1 MLNRLTLFLALVFS
15 VALSSRITAQGV
27 VVWNGPLLTFSNA
40 PGSLWFLAANQD
52 QLTANV
58 ALTRDTKR
66 GLFNALSE
74 GGYSSANLSP
84 ADTEW
89 AVGSLTN
96 YSSLTY
102 ADWTTCYG
110 GAHVLNP
117 YILNN
122 PSVLHLITDNI
133 YLGITFTYWGGNG
146 GGFAYERT
154 SAVAVPEPKSSKLAG
169 AGLLL
174 LAASWRR
181 LKCRRGAAISVN
193 PAAEISPA
201 SLGAGVRF

>member
-1 MLNRLTLFLALVFS
+1 MLNRLAIFLVVIFFAALPP
-15 VALSSRITAQGV
+15 RILAQGEI
-27 VVWNGPLLTFSNA
+27 VWNGPLLTFSNA

-58 ALTRDTKR
+58 ALTRDVKK

-74 GGYSSANLSP
+74 AGYSSVNLSP

-89 AVGSLTN
+89 SIGSLAD
-96 YSSLTY
+96 YSTITY
-102 ADWTTCYG
+102 ANWATCYG
-110 GAHVLNP
+110 GANVLATN
-117 YILNN
+117 ILTH

-154 SAVAVPEPKSSKLAG
+154 SAVAAPEPASMLLSSVA
-169 AGLLL
+169 LLIY
-174 LAASWRR
+174 LAAIRR
-181 LKCRRGAAISVN
+181 RATRS
-193 PAAEISPA
+193 S
-201 SLGAGVRF
+201 SR

>member
-1 MLNRLTLFLALVFS
+1 MLNRFAILLAIFF
-15 VALSSRITAQGV
+15 VAAHPARLAAQGA

-52 QLTANV
+52 HLTANV

-74 GGYSSANLSP
+74 GGYNSANLSP

-89 AVGSLTN
+89 AIGTLAN
-96 YSSLTY
+96 YQSLTY
-102 ADWTTCYG
+102 NNWTDCYG
-110 GAHVLNP
+110 GAGLLSTK
-117 YILNN
+117 ILNN

-133 YLGITFTYWGGNG
+133 YLGITFTTWGGSG
-146 GGFAYERT
+146 GGFVYERT
-154 SAVAVPEPKSSKLAG
+154 TAAAVPEPSPVILAS

-174 LAASWRR
+174 LAVSWRR
-181 LKCRRGAAISVN
+181 LKCRRRAPVPGRSH
-193 PAAEISPA
+193 
-201 SLGAGVRF
+201 VRESGG

>member
-1 MLNRLTLFLALVFS
+1 MLNRLALFLALIFS
-15 VALSSRITAQGV
+15 LALPSRLPAQGA

-40 PGSLWFLAANQD
+40 PGSLWFLTANQD
-52 QLTANV
+52 PLTANV

-110 GAHVLNP
+110 GAHVLNTF
-117 YILNN
+117 ILNN
-122 PSVLHLITDNI
+122 PSVLHLMTDNI
-133 YLGITFTYWGGNG
+133 YIGIKFTYWGGSG

-154 SAVAVPEPKSSKLAG
+154 TAAAVPEPASALLLC
-169 AGLLL
+169 AGLVWL
-174 LAASWRR
+174 RR
-181 LKCRRGAAISVN
+181 LKFSFVRRA
-193 PAAEISPA
+193 
-201 SLGAGVRF
+201 